1 LATVQM
7 TRFSLSSTSW
17 RLNPMPDVEKV
28 VRDTVQEMLPG
39 EDDKIRPDTALR
51 DLFLDSLDMLEFKM
65 RLEEKLNVGLEID
78 VFESSATLREFTHR
92 VATSL

>member
-1 LATVQM
+1 
-7 TRFSLSSTSW
+7 
-17 RLNPMPDVEKV
+17 MPDVEKV
-28 VRDTVQEMLPG
+28 VRDTVREMLPG